1 MARTQVQD
9 IRFRAMIA
17 LFFILNPMKATL
29 CLLLSL
35 LFFACSSEP
44 DPDPAAAPDVSN
56 DLDTENRWSVEK
68 ANAYADARP
77 QPLGANYINRG
88 AINQLEM
95 WQAETFNPTQID
107 EELGWAAAIGMN
119 SMRVYLHN
127 LVWEQDSTKFLERIE
142 QYLDIAEKHGMST
155 SFVLFDAVWNPVAE
169 LGTQPAPLPR
179 VHNSGW
185 VQSPQ
190 SRQLMNGDRYFR
202 SGRNYVQGIL
212 RHFKD
217 DDRIYMWDLYN
228 EPDNDNI
235 GKFSNEPKNKIDFAY
250 VLLVKSFA
258 WAREINPSQPLS
270 AGVWRGELFNRIDE
284 DIPLGRF
291 NKFQLEH
298 SDLISYH
305 SYRNAAHHTKT
316 ITRLQQYGRPLV
328 CTEYVA
334 RTHGST
340 FEAILPLIAEH
351 KVGAYN
357 WGLVA
362 GKTNTIYPWASWD
375 STFVAEPHL
384 WHHDVFRGDGTPYR
398 AEEIA
403 LIRESALY

>member
-1 MARTQVQD
+1 MRLL
-9 IRFRAMIA
+9 IY
-17 LFFILNPMKATL
+17 ILSPMKVTRY
-29 CLLLSL
+29 LLLSL
-35 LFFACSSEP
+35 LFFACSSKP
-44 DPDPAAAPDVSN
+44 TPDPAAAPDVS
-56 DLDTENRWSVEK
+56 DELATEDRWPAKK
-68 ANAYADARP
+68 ANAYAVARP

-95 WQAETFNPTQID
+95 WQEETFNPGQID

-127 LVWEQDSTKFLERIE
+127 LVWEQDSTGFLERIE
-142 QYLDIAEKHGMST
+142 QYLDIAEKHEIST
-155 SFVLFDAVWNPVAE
+155 TFVLFDAVWNPVAA
-169 LGTQPAPLPR
+169 LGTQPAPQAR

-190 SRQLMNGDRYFR
+190 SRQLMNGERYFPIAKY
-202 SGRNYVQGIL
+202 YVQGIL

-228 EPDNDNI
+228 EPDNDNF
-235 GKFSNEPKNKIDFAY
+235 GKFPNEPKNKADFAY
-250 VLLVKSFA
+250 VLLVKSFT
-258 WAREINPSQPLS
+258 WAREINPSQPLT
-270 AGVWRGELFNRIDE
+270 AGVWWGELFNKVDE

-291 NKFQLEH
+291 NEFQLEH

-305 SYRNAAHHTKT
+305 SYRDAGHHAKT
-316 ITRLQQYGRPLV
+316 IARLQKYGRPLV

-351 KVGAYN
+351 KIGAYN

-384 WHHDVFRGDGTPYR
+384 WYHDVFYPDGTPYNL
-398 AEEIA
+398 AETD
-403 LIRESALY
+403 LIKTRTQ